1 MKRLDAGRT
10 AEGVLADVC
19 PDVDLQLLEHPVTLG
34 FVLEDRVTLA
44 VGAQPNAVA
53 KAVHLVEVLLPE
65 SVDGVEDGITLDG
78 CQGILF
84 LETNL
89 EFVCL
94 LGLCGD
100 VVKQERLVAGHFGV
114 VRGLRFA
121 LGFALGEFAQA
132 GLGNGDGKGQRG
144 PVGKLLEFPVR
155 RVDFAV
161 AALLHLVGDHSIHD
175 VEQFTLHLV
184 GVHDLV
190 AEPVDFRA
198 LLVHHV
204 VVLERA
210 FADLEVMLLDVF
222 LGFLDGRIEH
232 AALERFSLLHA
243 LFDVAEHLVAAG
255 EDAEQVVLQ

>member
-1 MKRLDAGRT
+1 M
-10 AEGVLADVC
+10 
-19 PDVDLQLLEHPVTLG
+19 
-34 FVLEDRVTLA
+34 
-44 VGAQPNAVA
+44 
-53 KAVHLVEVLLPE
+53 LLPE

-100 VVKQERLVAGHFGV
+100 VVKQECLVPDISESSVDFVSPLALPSASSRRLASETAIERLAG
-114 VRGLRFA
+114 
-121 LGFALGEFAQA
+121 
-132 GLGNGDGKGQRG
+132 
-144 PVGKLLEFPVR
+144 PIGKLLEFPVR

-222 LGFLDGRIEH
+222 LRFLDGRIEH
-232 AALERFSLLHA
+232 ATLERFSLLHA
-243 LFDVAEHLVAAG
+243 LST
-255 EDAEQVVLQ
+255 